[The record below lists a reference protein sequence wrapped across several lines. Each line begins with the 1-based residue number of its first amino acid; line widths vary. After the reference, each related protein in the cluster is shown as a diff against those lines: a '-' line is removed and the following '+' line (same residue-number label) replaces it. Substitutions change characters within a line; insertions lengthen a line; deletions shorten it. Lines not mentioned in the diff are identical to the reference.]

1 MATKQIAVGNTLSDE
16 VEKVLNYVKDQLYSD
31 RLTSGDRLP
40 AERRLS
46 ETLGVSRAHVRVA
59 YQKLEFYGLVKT
71 YPQSGTIVT
80 QMKPQQIESLFR
92 DMLKI
97 DRYDFSSLVDVR
109 LLLELEAAR
118 LAAINRDEADLLSM
132 KSAMEKCEECFGTEQ
147 QVPRDFEFHQAV
159 ARAAHNSVMS
169 SLLLIITPDVL
180 KYFQK
185 YKVCSV
191 PREDVLREHRELYD
205 CIQNGD
211 SEGAMSVVRHHLSTL
226 LEFSQTHKKTQIQP
240 NNR

>member
-1 MATKQIAVGNTLSDE
+1 MVTKQNVATNSLSDD
-16 VEKVLNYVKDQLYSD
+16 VEKVLNYVKDQLYSN

-40 AERRLS
+40 AERRLA
-46 ETLGVSRAHVRVA
+46 EQLGVSRAHVRVA
-59 YQKLEFYGLVKT
+59 FQKLEFNGLVKT

-109 LLLELEAAR
+109 LLLEVETAR
-118 LAAINRDEADLLSM
+118 LAAINRDEADLQAM
-132 KSAMEKCEECFGTEQ
+132 KSAMDQCEECFGTEL
-147 QVPRDFEFHQAV
+147 QVPKDFEFHQAV
-159 ARAAHNSVMS
+159 ARAAHNSVIS

-180 KYFQK
+180 KYYQK

-191 PREDVLREHRELYD
+191 PREDVLREHQELYT

-211 SEGAMSVVRHHLSTL
+211 CEGAMSVVRHHLSTL
-226 LEFSQTHKKTQIQP
+226 LEFSKTQKKTQP

>member
-1 MATKQIAVGNTLSDE
+1 MATKQNAGNSLSDE
-16 VEKVLNYVKDQLYSD
+16 VEKVLNYVKDQLYSE
-31 RLTSGDRLP
+31 RLVSGDRLP
-40 AERRLS
+40 AERRLA
-46 ETLGVSRAHVRVA
+46 EQLGVSRAHVRVA
-59 YQKLEFYGLVKT
+59 FQKLEFYGLVKT

-109 LLLELEAAR
+109 LLLEVEAAR
-118 LAAINRDEADLLSM
+118 LAAINRDEEDLEAM
-132 KSAMEKCEECFGTEQ
+132 KLALEQCEEHFGTEQ

-191 PREDVLREHRELYD
+191 PREDVLREHRALYNY
-205 CIQNGD
+205 IQNGD
-211 SEGAMSVVRHHLSTL
+211 SEGAMSVVRHHLSAL
-226 LEFSQTHKKTQIQP
+226 LEFSQSQKKTQTQP
-240 NNR
+240 N